1 MRLKNKIA
9 VVTGGGAGIGRAVSK
24 LFAEEGARV
33 AVWDLHGAE
42 ETAAEIIANGGTSL
56 PIVVDVSN
64 QAAVREALK
73 KVVADHQQVDVLVNS
88 AGICNTTAFQDM
100 TEEEWNRVLS
110 VNAWGTFCCCQAV
123 AEEMK
128 KRRSGS
134 IVNLTSQAAKTGG
147 ILVGMHYVAS
157 KAAIAAMTFSMAK
170 LFVADNIRVNAVAP
184 GMVATDM
191 IRGITKGDL
200 HAYDDMIPMKRL
212 GDAREVAYAAL
223 FLASDEASYITGEII
238 DVNGGQLMD

>member
-1 MRLKNKIA
+1 MRLENKVAI
-9 VVTGGGAGIGRAVSK
+9 VTGGGAGIGKAIST

-33 AVWDLHGAE
+33 AVWDLNGAE
-42 ETAAEIIANGGTSL
+42 ETAAEINAAGGTGL
-56 PIVVDVSN
+56 PLAVDISD

-73 KVVADHQQVDVLVNS
+73 KVVADHRHVDVLVNC
-88 AGICNTTAFQDM
+88 AGICNTTSFQDM
-100 TEEEWNRVLS
+100 TEEEWSRVLR
-110 VNAWGTFCCCQAV
+110 VNVWGTFCCCQAV
-123 AEEMK
+123 VEEMK
-128 KRRSGS
+128 QRRSGAV
-134 IVNLTSQAAKTGG
+134 INLTSQAAKTGG

-170 LFVADNIRVNAVAP
+170 LFTADNIRVNAIAP

-191 IRGITKGDL
+191 IKGITKGDM

-212 GDAREVAYAAL
+212 GEPREVAYAAL